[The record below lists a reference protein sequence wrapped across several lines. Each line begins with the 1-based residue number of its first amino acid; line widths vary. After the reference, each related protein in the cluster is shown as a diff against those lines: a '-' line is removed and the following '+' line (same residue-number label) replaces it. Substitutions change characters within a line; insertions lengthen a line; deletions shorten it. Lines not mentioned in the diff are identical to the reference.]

1 MTHVLMT
8 HVLMTHVLDNW
19 KPYLTEEDFEY
30 LITYVENI
38 QNNLP
43 NNKLLIL
50 SGNGGA
56 NGKSTLITEISNY
69 IGNEN
74 FRRCDTNGS
83 AFFLK
88 IVKLIHIPAID
99 EYKQIQQLKNI
110 IQYGQSII
118 AETNNIEKI
127 NKNLLDCIRIIKME
141 HKFL

>member
-1 MTHVLMT
+1 MTHI
-8 HVLMTHVLDNW
+8 LDNW
-19 KPYLTEEDFEY
+19 KPYLSEDDFIF
-30 LITYVENI
+30 LINYVENCK
-38 QNNLP
+38 NNLP

-74 FRRCDTNGS
+74 FRNCDINGS
-83 AFFLK
+83 AFFEP
-88 IVKLIHIPAID
+88 IVKLIHILEID
-99 EYKQIQQLKNI
+99 EYKKKYVQQLKNV

-127 NKNLLDCIRIIKME
+127 NKNLIDCVRIIKME
-141 HKFL
+141 HRFL

>member
-1 MTHVLMT
+1 M
-8 HVLMTHVLDNW
+8 LDNW
-19 KPYLTEEDFEY
+19 KPYLIEEDFEY
-30 LITYVENI
+30 LKMYVENSK
-38 QNNLP
+38 NNLP

-50 SGNGGA
+50 LGNGGA

-69 IGNEN
+69 LGNEN

-83 AFFLK
+83 AFLEP

-99 EYKQIQQLKNI
+99 EYKNKYIQQLKNI

-118 AETNNIEKI
+118 CETNKIEKI
-127 NKNLLDCIRIIKME
+127 NKNLSDCVRIIKME

>member
-1 MTHVLMT
+1 MTHA
-8 HVLMTHVLDNW
+8 LDNW
-19 KPYLTEEDFEY
+19 KPYLNEEDFEY
-30 LITYVENI
+30 LINYVENSN
-38 QNNLP
+38 NNLP
-43 NNKLLIL
+43 NNKFLIL
-50 SGNGGA
+50 LGNGGA
-56 NGKSTLITEISNY
+56 NGKSTLITEIENY
-69 IGNEN
+69 LGNEN

-88 IVKLIHIPAID
+88 IVKLVHIPAID